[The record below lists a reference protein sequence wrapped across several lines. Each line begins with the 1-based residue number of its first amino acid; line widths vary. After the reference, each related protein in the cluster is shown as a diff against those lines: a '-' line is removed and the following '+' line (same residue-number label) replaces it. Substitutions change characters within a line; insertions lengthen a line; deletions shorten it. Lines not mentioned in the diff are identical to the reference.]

1 MVTLRVVYFGTP
13 SFAVPGLDRLLG
25 SRHSVAAVVT
35 QPDRPRGRGHHVT
48 AGPVKALAESHG
60 LPVLQPDKIK
70 SPALLD
76 SLRALAPDLA
86 VVAAYGRILPDDLLA
101 LPRLGFI
108 NIHASLLPRY
118 RGASPIQRAV
128 INGER
133 STGVSIMRVVR
144 ELDAGPVFESRT
156 LPIGPDDTSLDV
168 EKGLATLGADALLD
182 VIEALSRGN
191 AVETPQDHERATY
204 AAKLTRED
212 GRLDWN
218 ETAERLH
225 NRVRGV
231 HPWPHAYTFLH
242 GGRYGIHRTT
252 LRMDVEP
259 GALKPASPPP
269 GTILLAH
276 GADLIVAAGQSSAL
290 RILEIQPENKRLMA
304 VRDFLAGHPLRAG
317 NRFEDNPPHSAQ

>member
-13 SFAVPGLDRLLG
+13 SFAVPALDRLLG

-48 AGPVKALAESHG
+48 AGAVKALAESHG
-60 LPVLQPDKIK
+60 LPVLQPDTIK

-144 ELDAGPVFESRT
+144 ELDAGPVFESRA

-231 HPWPHAYTFLH
+231 HPWPHAYTFLN
-242 GGRYGIHRTT
+242 GGRYVIHRTT
-252 LRMDVEP
+252 LRLDVEP

-317 NRFEDNPPHSAQ
+317 NRFEDYPPHSAQ